1 MRWSHEISRR
11 QAERRRGAAG
21 RQQVVVIGGQSPT
34 NLAIELQAN
43 VQEAVA
49 DGDEVHGAWQ
59 LPRAK
64 AAAAATEAKVAGKV
78 LFGGKIQSDGSSR
91 SAGSKTNKWR
101 PLRTQPHHSPSP
113 HPTSPLSLSAP
124 PPLTACPLRTQP
136 RRLPSPHPTS
146 PLALISHHE
155 PPMSTAL
162 TVRWCSTKQWT
173 CSLLI
178 TS

>member
-34 NLAIELQAN
+34 NLAIELQAH

-64 AAAAATEAKVAGKV
+64 AAAAATEA
-78 LFGGKIQSDGSSR
+78 SSR
-91 SAGSKTNKWR
+91 ESVVRGQDS
-101 PLRTQPHHSPSP
+101 
-113 HPTSPLSLSAP
+113 
-124 PPLTACPLRTQP
+124 
-136 RRLPSPHPTS
+136 
-146 PLALISHHE
+146 
-155 PPMSTAL
+155 
-162 TVRWCSTKQWT
+162 VRWK
-173 CSLLI
+173 
-178 TS
+178 